1 MAGAFTY
8 ETRVGRSMACPHA
21 ITLSAAPDRPFAK
34 RDESGAGRD
43 ESGRIRDESAG
54 PWDESATRGRC
65 GVASDRA
72 RARPAFTKRL
82 IGRWRKVYNTVRQ
95 HSSFGYRPPAPE
107 SRGPLAGPPW

>member
-34 RDESGAGRD
+34 RD

-95 HSSFGYRPPAPE
+95 HSSLGYRPPE
-107 SRGPLAGPPW
+107 SRRPLAGLPW